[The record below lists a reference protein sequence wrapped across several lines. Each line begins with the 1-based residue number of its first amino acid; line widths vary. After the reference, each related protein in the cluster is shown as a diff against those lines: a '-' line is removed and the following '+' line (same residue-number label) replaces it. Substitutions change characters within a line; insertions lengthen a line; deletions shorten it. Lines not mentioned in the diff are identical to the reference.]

1 MTQSTALLI
10 EASGIQE
17 YIFGSN
23 QLSQNIGASELVTQ
37 ATTDWLFDERSG
49 LLPRP
54 HNVRR
59 ASKVR
64 LPAGTSVTKASP
76 MGWLPR

>member
-49 LLPRP
+49 CCPDRTTCAEL
-54 HNVRR
+54 
-59 ASKVR
+59 SKVR

>member
-37 ATTDWLFDERSG
+37 ATTDWLFDKRGG
-49 LLPRP
+49 LLPQP

-59 ASKVR
+59 AQQG
-64 LPAGTSVTKASP
+64 AASRWHI
-76 MGWLPR
+76 GDQSLANGLAAR